1 MAEKPVLS
9 ICIPTRD
16 RSMYLEHTLREITD
30 DITFQNTNKIEIV
43 ISDNCSDDDTENLC
57 RKYQQKFPD
66 KIIYKRQQENIKD
79 KNFIEVLK
87 LANGKFA
94 KLNNDNIYF
103 KKDTLGEIVSLLE
116 NSNDNIIFFTNRDL
130 KNPEKSIINVNSFD
144 ELISQITYS
153 CTWIGGLC
161 VNTSKYKMIDSPIR
175 FSDLC
180 FGQIDI
186 FAKLMKDGS
195 AIIIEKH
202 LMEAINIYKK
212 GGYNIPQIFGENFI
226 SILQILKQEG
236 LLSNRTYEKTLKE
249 LLLKHINHYYFDYK
263 KCFNFIKGGYL
274 KYLYKYYKT
283 KPYFYVN
290 YIKALCKICF
300 YKVITIE
307 KTNNKKIIKICG
319 RINISKKRK
328 NKNTL
333 NSNKNKFISIVD
345 PNTAKFI
352 ETGEYS
358 YGQILAY
365 CDSVCPYKLKI
376 GRFCSIA
383 SGVKFILASEHD
395 YHTLSTYPFKVMAFK
410 TEAKEAKSK
419 GDIIVKDDVWI
430 ATNSLILTGVTIGQ
444 GAVIGAGAVVTKD
457 VPPYAI
463 VAGNPAKVIKYR
475 FEPEII
481 EKLVKFDYSK
491 LTEEKIKKLGLKLYR
506 GINKD
511 NVDSLLKEFEEV

>member
-79 KNFIEVLK
+79 KNFVEVLK
-87 LANGKFA
+87 LANGKYA

-103 KKDTLGEIVSLLE
+103 KKNALAEIVSLLE
-116 NSNDNIIFFTNRDL
+116 NANDNIIFFTNRDL
-130 KNPEKSIINVNSFD
+130 KNPKKSIINVNSFD

-186 FAKLMKDGS
+186 LAKLMKDGS
-195 AIIIEKH
+195 GLIIEKQ
-202 LMEAINIYKK
+202 LMEVITINKK
-212 GGYNIPQIFGENFI
+212 GGYNIAQIFGENFI
-226 SILQILKQEG
+226 SILQILKKEE
-236 LLSNRTYEKTLKE
+236 LLSNKTYEKTLKK
-249 LLLKHINHYYFDYK
+249 LLLEHINHYYFDYK
-263 KCFNFIKGGYL
+263 KQCNFTKDGYL
-274 KYLYKYYKT
+274 KYLYKYYLI
-283 KPYFYVN
+283 KPYFYFP
-290 YIKALCKICF
+290 YIKYHCRMFLRQIIRIQR
-300 YKVITIE
+300 VD
-307 KTNNKKIIKICG
+307 NKKIITIFNCF
-319 RINISKKRK
+319 KKTR
-328 NKNTL
+328 TYRPIHHL
-333 NSNKNKFISIVD
+333 SSNKFIHVVHPD
-345 PNTAKFI
+345 TARFI
-352 ETGEYS
+352 EVGAYS
-358 YGQILAY
+358 YGSIDVL
-365 CDSVCPYKLKI
+365 CHGIFPFKLKI
-376 GRFCSIA
+376 GRFCSI
-383 SGVKFILASEHD
+383 GPDVKFILASDH
-395 YHTLSTYPFKVMAFK
+395 YYNTLSTYPFKVMVLK
-410 TEAKEAKSK
+410 TELKEAKSK

-430 ATNSLILTGVTIGQ
+430 ATNSIILSGVTIGQ
-444 GAVIGAGAVVTKD
+444 GAIVGAGSVVTKD